1 MLSSGVLGEQP
12 ACASCPA
19 PRARHPGQPGSPLAP
34 SAAPPVTAGVLT
46 ASVLPRRLVRR
57 GAAAEVTGDGPDI
70 RQHRVQVLQLQ
81 RPPAVSALPPCQP
94 PGGCSWLK
102 PQSLSWDILGGSS
115 LREGVF
121 GLFSR
126 CGCSVPPMQG
136 EPTAPCPR
144 CAPPSG
150 RSSPRLARRRRNE
163 PDKTLTCWCP
173 QAAPSCNCE
182 RGCASV
188 GEGRKGMGKWAA
200 RSPSTAAG
208 LGLGSRSR
216 SCLVCSPQHT
226 QLFLSI

>member
-19 PRARHPGQPGSPLAP
+19 PRAQHPGQPGSPLAP

-57 GAAAEVTGDGPDI
+57 GAAAEVTGDRPDI

-115 LREGVF
+115 LQRGS
-121 GLFSR
+121 L
-126 CGCSVPPMQG
+126 GCSLGVGALCPPCK
-136 EPTAPCPR
+136 A
-144 CAPPSG
+144 
-150 RSSPRLARRRRNE
+150 SPRLPALGAFLRAAAALPAWRGAGGMS
-163 PDKTLTCWCP
+163 LTKP
-173 QAAPSCNCE
+173 
-182 RGCASV
+182 
-188 GEGRKGMGKWAA
+188 
-200 RSPSTAAG
+200 
-208 LGLGSRSR
+208 
-216 SCLVCSPQHT
+216 
-226 QLFLSI
+226 